1 MATMRFLSYTSRSR
15 TGMDSARRGAVRAAL
30 LILCL
35 LAATGCDEN
44 SIAGPTVALN
54 ERFTLSPGEVAD
66 VRDLDVRVEFVE
78 VTGDSRCPGD
88 AICITGGD
96 ALVKIRV
103 SAGGASTSYDLHTGD
118 SSRASIV
125 HGSVK
130 IALVDVQPYPFS
142 SKPPIAPGDYRVTLV
157 ASRP

>member
-1 MATMRFLSYTSRSR
+1 MR
-15 TGMDSARRGAVRAAL
+15 AVGVVF
-30 LILCL
+30 CL
-35 LAATGCDEN
+35 LLATACDEHGLT
-44 SIAGPTVALN
+44 GPTVALS
-54 ERFTLSPGEVAD
+54 ERFTLAPSEVAT
-66 VRDLDVRVEFVE
+66 VRDVGVRVQFVE

-88 AICITGGD
+88 AICIQGGD
-96 ALVKIRV
+96 ALVNIRV
-103 SAGGASTSYDLHTGD
+103 SEGSSASSYDLHTGD

-157 ASRP
+157 VSRP

>member
-1 MATMRFLSYTSRSR
+1 M
-15 TGMDSARRGAVRAAL
+15 RAAFVVV
-30 LILCL
+30 CL
-35 LAATGCDEN
+35 LSVTACDEN
-44 SIAGPTVALN
+44 SVVGPTVALN
-54 ERFTLSPGEVAD
+54 ERFTLSPGEIAAIQ
-66 VRDLDVRVEFVE
+66 DLGLNVQFVE

-88 AICITGGD
+88 AICIQGGD

-103 SAGGASTSYDLHTGD
+103 SAGASSTSYDLHTGD

-142 SKPPIAPGDYRVTLV
+142 SKPPILPGDYRVTLM